1 MRYLLSK
8 LWIIVDTQR
17 RGSSFR
23 IKAQEDVYSGY
34 ENLLWLQS
42 KIKEQRLNLEQI
54 CNIFKCLFVLNV
66 VAHPELAR
74 IELLWRDVQYDYRQP
89 WVNGIHELKICWTSW
104 LDNDKSPLDGNW
116 AAMYYNISS
125 AYLEYY
131 NRGGKE
137 WQIQYHVRKL
147 AKSCFSSMSHG
158 DTSAADGLQNLC
170 TQVPGLLELP
180 LNELFD
186 KLEPYVPSLNWLRK
200 RPDGGFDEN
209 EDPCN
214 LFLV

>member
-17 RGSSFR
+17 RVSSFR

-54 CNIFKCLFVLNV
+54 CSNFKCLFVLNV

-89 WVNGIHELKICWTSW
+89 WVNGIHELKTCWTSW

-116 AAMYYNISS
+116 AAMYYNIYS

-137 WQIQYHVRKL
+137 
-147 AKSCFSSMSHG
+147 
-158 DTSAADGLQNLC
+158 
-170 TQVPGLLELP
+170 
-180 LNELFD
+180 
-186 KLEPYVPSLNWLRK
+186 
-200 RPDGGFDEN
+200 
-209 EDPCN
+209 
-214 LFLV
+214 